1 MASNA
6 LSAANGPA
14 KGLPVFTDDTRDD
27 WQDCPIDPSWIL
39 EGAPRARIV
48 ALASGA
54 DGFAT
59 TALWDC
65 TPGTFR
71 WQFHWDETVHVME
84 GVVEVTMPDGGEHVL
99 RAGSVAFFPGGSH
112 AVWRVVEPVRK
123 LAVCRR
129 TVPAPLAGVMTT
141 GDLARRALRFA
152 RRAARIIFIGTVPEG
167 TAMPAA
173 ESALVPIPIPVRAD
187 APRRIGAVAGLAA
200 AAAAAVTLVTLDF
213 G

>member
-6 LSAANGPA
+6 LSAATGPA

-27 WQDCPIDPSWIL
+27 WRDCPIDPSWVL

-48 ALASGA
+48 SLASGV

-71 WQFHWDETVHVME
+71 WQFHWDETVHLME
-84 GVVEVTMPDGGEHVL
+84 GVVEVTMPDGSRHRLE
-99 RAGSVAFFPGGSH
+99 AGSVAFFPGGSH

-129 TVPAPLAGVMTT
+129 TVPAPLARIMTS
-141 GDLARRALRFA
+141 GDLARRALRFLKY
-152 RRAARIIFIGTVPEG
+152 AARVIFIGTVPEG
-167 TAMPAA
+167 ATISGA
-173 ESALVPIPIPVRAD
+173 EPALVPIPVRVT
-187 APRRIGAVAGLAA
+187 APRRIAAVAGIAA
-200 AAAAAVTLVTLDF
+200 AAAAAAATVAFDF
-213 G
+213 V

>member
-14 KGLPVFTDDTRDD
+14 KGAPVFSDDARDD

-84 GVVEVTMPDGGEHVL
+84 GVVAVTMPDGSEHVL
-99 RAGSVAFFPGGSH
+99 EAGSVAFFPGGSH

-129 TVPAPLAGVMTT
+129 TVPAPLARIMAT

-152 RRAARIIFIGTVPEG
+152 KRAARIIFIGTVPEG
-167 TAMPAA
+167 VAVPTAEP
-173 ESALVPIPIPVRAD
+173 ALVPIPVRAT

-200 AAAAAVTLVTLDF
+200 AAAAAVTLATLDF